1 MAIRGHQRVISEP
14 SEVISGHISGH
25 QRRPSVAISGHQ
37 QTCCRSDA
45 RASRVSSSWLI
56 CCCCSTASRCNERT
70 RIVSRTCAHCLCRAA
85 TFSRSARSVLREAS
99 NSALRASTCREI
111 RDHQRPSERPSEA
124 VTPADSCLCTVLPS
138 PLPPPVPPHHRR
150 CSGNSLR
157 AGWQW
162 WAGVPYWVVLW
173 KRAPRRARP
182 QWSGQFRWLAPLRR
196 AWWRAWRRWARQPH
210 REARGPCDG
219 PHNRWTAWRASAVM
233 SSCSSRTRKSQPN
246 LPRGATH
253 AYRDLEIL
261 NGIFN
266 LYAIRYLSTLA
277 SRHVRAHTGTRESEH
292 ACTPYTAQRNGL
304 VYEGRRLSERRLS
317 LSLCVCVSKFVTHVI
332 SRPSGL
338 ASCSVACSWIS

>member
-233 SSCSSRTRKSQPN
+233 SSCSFANSQVATEPASWGYPCLSRPRDTQWNFQFVRHTVSLHSRLSTCSCSHRRARERARMYTVHRTTQRPCV
-246 LPRGATH
+246 RGAP
-253 AYRDLEIL
+253 
-261 NGIFN
+261 
-266 LYAIRYLSTLA
+266 TL
-277 SRHVRAHTGTRESEH
+277 
-292 ACTPYTAQRNGL
+292 
-304 VYEGRRLSERRLS
+304 
-317 LSLCVCVSKFVTHVI
+317 
-332 SRPSGL
+332 
-338 ASCSVACSWIS
+338 

>member
-1 MAIRGHQRVISEP
+1 M
-14 SEVISGHISGH
+14 
-25 QRRPSVAISGHQ
+25 AISGHQ

-162 WAGVPYWVVLW
+162 WAGTPYWVVLW

-196 AWWRAWRRWARQPH
+196 AWWRAWRRLGSAAPPRSARALRWSAQPMDCMESK
-210 REARGPCDG
+210 RRDELVLVA
-219 PHNRWTAWRASAVM
+219 N
-233 SSCSSRTRKSQPN
+233 SQVATEPAC
-246 LPRGATH
+246 GATH

-277 SRHVRAHTGTRESEH
+277 SRHVRAHTGAR
-292 ACTPYTAQRNGL
+292 ARLRMYTVHRTTQRP
-304 VYEGRRLSERRLS
+304 
-317 LSLCVCVSKFVTHVI
+317 CVRGAPT
-332 SRPSGL
+332 L
-338 ASCSVACSWIS
+338 

>member
-162 WAGVPYWVVLW
+162 
-173 KRAPRRARP
+173 
-182 QWSGQFRWLAPLRR
+182 
-196 AWWRAWRRWARQPH
+196 
-210 REARGPCDG
+210 
-219 PHNRWTAWRASAVM
+219 
-233 SSCSSRTRKSQPN
+233 
-246 LPRGATH
+246 
-253 AYRDLEIL
+253 
-261 NGIFN
+261 
-266 LYAIRYLSTLA
+266 
-277 SRHVRAHTGTRESEH
+277 
-292 ACTPYTAQRNGL
+292 
-304 VYEGRRLSERRLS
+304 
-317 LSLCVCVSKFVTHVI
+317 
-332 SRPSGL
+332 
-338 ASCSVACSWIS
+338 